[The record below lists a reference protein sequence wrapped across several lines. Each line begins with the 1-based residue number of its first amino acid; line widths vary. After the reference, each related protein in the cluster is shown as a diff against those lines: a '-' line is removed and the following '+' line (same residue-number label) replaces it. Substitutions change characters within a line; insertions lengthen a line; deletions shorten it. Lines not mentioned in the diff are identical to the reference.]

1 MSSTFFK
8 LLLKHQR
15 LDEALFLERHRRWP
29 DLFRI
34 RRLSRMKQAVKHRLN
49 RLSAGATRS
58 VAA

>member
-15 LDEALFLERHRRWP
+15 LDEALSLERHRRWP

-34 RRLSRMKQAVKHRLN
+34 RRLSRMKQAVKDRLN
-49 RLSAGATRS
+49 QLSAGGSLS

>member
-15 LDEALFLERHRRWP
+15 LDEALHLERHRRWP
-29 DLFRI
+29 DVFRI
-34 RRLSRMKQAVKHRLN
+34 QKLSRMKQAVKSRLN
-49 RLSAGATRS
+49 SLSAGATRS